1 MPLEQRLDISVW
13 LQGERTPSLFTR
25 RKVSNC
31 DGLLTLI
38 LSFPLM
44 AFIMRRFI
52 LPTMS
57 RFSNPAPI
65 LLAAALCLTACATVK
80 RFTPDLSKLPRPAM
94 PSFASLKKLTNIIP
108 GMPDSDQATEEDPQM
123 PFNARGTL
131 GYGHTLRIHVYE
143 GARTPK
149 RIYNEVL
156 MVDTQGVI
164 AFGEIGSAKI
174 GGNTLPQAV
183 ENIAATFRIGLRLT
197 RPVTVHIISVE
208 DTPLV
213 SIRGD
218 VIKDEFIPAWE
229 DMTIKQAVTVSGG
242 RQIGSKSHGVY
253 LIREGV
259 RRYFSQ
265 LDDADQEE
273 PEPGDII
280 ELSPDI

>member
-1 MPLEQRLDISVW
+1 VKVISH
-13 LQGERTPSLFTR
+13 
-25 RKVSNC
+25 C
-31 DGLLTLI
+31 DGFETLT
-38 LSFPLM
+38 LSFPLR
-44 AFIMRRFI
+44 AFIMHFFI
-52 LPTMS
+52 FPTMS
-57 RFSNPAPI
+57 RFSNPVPI
-65 LLAAALCLTACATVK
+65 MLAAAVCLTACTTLK

-94 PSFASLKKLTNIIP
+94 PNFATLKKITNIIP
-108 GMPDSDQATEEDPQM
+108 GMPDSDQATQEDPQM

-156 MVDTQGVI
+156 MVDSQGVI

-208 DTPLV
+208 DTPV
-213 SIRGD
+213 VFIRGD
-218 VIKDEFIPAWE
+218 VMKEEFVPAWE
-229 DMTIKQAVTVSGG
+229 DMTIHEAVNVSGG
-242 RQIGSKSHGVY
+242 RQTGSRSHGVY

-259 RRYFSQ
+259 RRYFSK
-265 LDDADQEE
+265 LEDADQEE